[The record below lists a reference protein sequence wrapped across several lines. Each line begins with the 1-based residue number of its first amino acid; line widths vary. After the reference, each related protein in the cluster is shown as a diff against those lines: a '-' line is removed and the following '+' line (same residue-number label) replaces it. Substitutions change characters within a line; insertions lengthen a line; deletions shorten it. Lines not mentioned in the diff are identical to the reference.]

1 MPIASGTRLG
11 TYQILSQLGAGGMGE
26 VYLAE
31 DSKLGRRLALKV
43 LPAKFT
49 SDQLLVRRFEQEA
62 RAASALNHPNI
73 ITIHE
78 IGQAEGRHFIA
89 TEFVEGQTLRRRMRQ
104 PLSIREV
111 LDTAVQ
117 MASALSAAHGAG
129 IIHRDIKPENVMLR
143 PDGLVKVLDFGLAKL
158 SWRPAQIIDAEASTL
173 PMVDTDSGVVV
184 GTVAYMSPEQAR
196 GLDVDARS
204 DIFSFGVALYEM
216 LARRPPFDGQTASDL
231 IASILKT
238 EPPPLAD
245 SAPGVPTE
253 LERIVSKA
261 LRKDR
266 ETRYQTIKDLL
277 SDLEAF
283 KRDLEFRAQLE
294 LLAKPF
300 ASDPS
305 PSSGHIE
312 PAESGRLQVQLVSP
326 HTAPLAGKSSVVETI
341 VNKIRGHK
349 LVWFITALLVAGTAL
364 GIGSYLVGG
373 TSDAAIDS
381 IAVLPFVNGSGDG
394 EDDYLSDG
402 ITERLINSLSQ
413 LTHLRVPART
423 TMFRY
428 KGKNRDPLEVGRE
441 LGVRAVLTGRVAA
454 RESVLNIQVDLVSVA
469 EGSQLW
475 GEQYTRKLAEVQAVQ
490 EEIARDVSTKLRLK
504 LTGEEVQRLAKRE
517 TNDTEAFDLYL
528 KGRYHLEKRSEEGI
542 KTAIDFFQQAFAR
555 DPEFALAY
563 AGLADCYILGGN
575 ALPWPETEVRLKAK
589 NAALTAL
596 SKDDSLA
603 EAHTSLAVVSML
615 YDWNWSVAEKEFIRA
630 IELNPVYPTAHHWYA
645 EYLAAM
651 GRHEEAFSEIAR
663 ARDLDP
669 LSLIINRDVGMHHYY
684 AGRYDEA
691 IGQAENTLKLDR
703 NFVQAHRLIGM
714 AYLKKARSA
723 DAIVEFKQ
731 VLARSTSG
739 RDRAMLAQA
748 YALAGEPAEARRLLK
763 DLLTEGRVSPY
774 YIAVIY
780 AGLGDQQRAFD
791 SLEKA
796 YREGVSSLVY
806 LKVDPRLES
815 LRRNPKFLDLAKLV
829 GLSR

>member
-11 TYQILSQLGAGGMGE
+11 TYEILSQLGVGGMGE

-31 DSKLGRRLALKV
+31 DHKLGRKLALKL

-49 SDQLLVRRFEQEA
+49 SDQVLVRRFEQEA

-78 IGQAEGRHFIA
+78 IGEAGGRHFIA
-89 TEFVEGQTLRRRMRQ
+89 TEFVEGQTLRRRMRL
-104 PLSIREV
+104 PLNVREV

-117 MASALSAAHGAG
+117 IASALSAAHGAG
-129 IIHRDIKPENVMLR
+129 IIHRDIKPENVMVR

-158 SWRPAQIIDAEASTL
+158 VPRTRQTPDDEASTL
-173 PMVDTDSGVVV
+173 PMVNTDSGVVV

-204 DIFSFGVALYEM
+204 DIFSLGVALYEM
-216 LARRPPFDGQTASDL
+216 LARRPPFEGQTASDL
-231 IASILKT
+231 IASILRT

-266 ETRYQTIKDLL
+266 ETRYQVIKDLL
-277 SDLEAF
+277 SDLEDL
-283 KRDLEFRAQLE
+283 KRKLEFKAQLE
-294 LLAKPF
+294 LLPQPVTPDQPDTAIRNELAETETQTVAIRLHNDARAQK
-300 ASDPS
+300 S
-305 PSSGHIE
+305 PM
-312 PAESGRLQVQLVSP
+312 
-326 HTAPLAGKSSVVETI
+326 VETV

-349 LVWFITALLVAGTAL
+349 LAGFVTVLFIVGAAL
-364 GIGSYLVGG
+364 GLGSYLIGG
-373 TSDAAIDS
+373 NSEAAIDS
-381 IAVLPFVNGSGDG
+381 IAVLPFVNGSANAD
-394 EDDYLSDG
+394 EYLSDG

-413 LTHLRVPART
+413 LPQLRVPART

-428 KGKNRDPLEVGRE
+428 KGKDADPQKVGRE
-441 LGVRAVLTGRVAA
+441 LGVRAVLMGRLVA
-454 RESVLNIQVDLVSVA
+454 RDTSLNIQVDLVKVA

-475 GEQYTRKLAEVQAVQ
+475 GKQYTVKLGDVQAAQ
-490 EEIARDVSTKLRLK
+490 EEIARDVSARLGLG
-504 LTGEEVQRLAKRE
+504 LTSDQKRQMVKR
-517 TNDTEAFDLYL
+517 DTQNSEAYDLYL
-528 KGRYHLEKRSEEGI
+528 KGRYHSEKRTEEGI
-542 KTAIDFFQQAFAR
+542 KTAIDFLQQAIAR

-575 ALPWPETEVRLKAK
+575 ALPWPETEVRLRARD
-589 NAALTAL
+589 AALTAL
-596 SKDDSLA
+596 AKDDSLA

-615 YDWNWSVAEKEFIRA
+615 YDWTWSVAEREFKRA
-630 IELNPVYPTAHHWYA
+630 IELNPVYPKAHHWYA

-651 GRHEEAFSEIAR
+651 GRHDDAFAEITR

-684 AGRYDEA
+684 AGRYDQA
-691 IGQAENTLKLDR
+691 IEQAQNTLKLERD
-703 NFVQAHRLIGM
+703 FLQAHRLLGL
-714 AYLKKARSA
+714 ALLKKPRIPE
-723 DAIVEFKQ
+723 AIAEFKE
-731 VLARSTSG
+731 VIARSTSAW
-739 RDRAMLAQA
+739 DRAMLAHA
-748 YALAGEPAEARRLLK
+748 YALNGERAQATRLLR
-763 DLLTEGRVSPY
+763 DLLDEGLVSPY
-774 YIAVIY
+774 YIALIY
-780 AGLGDQQRAFD
+780 AGLGDQQRAFGY
-791 SLEKA
+791 LEKA

-815 LRRNPKFLDLAKLV
+815 LRLNPRFLDLAKLV
-829 GLSR
+829 GLPE